1 MNTTNRIKLAILMV
15 AIGGLS
21 SAGTAIYYES
31 GNRKAVY
38 VIGAV
43 SITDAERLPEYRAM
57 SEPMAHRLAGY
68 EPLAYAQPEVL
79 DGKLPIDARY
89 FVERYDSREQLK
101 EFMTELKSTGG
112 LQLRNEIADMHFLLA
127 LPAYGE

>member
-1 MNTTNRIKLAILMV
+1 MV